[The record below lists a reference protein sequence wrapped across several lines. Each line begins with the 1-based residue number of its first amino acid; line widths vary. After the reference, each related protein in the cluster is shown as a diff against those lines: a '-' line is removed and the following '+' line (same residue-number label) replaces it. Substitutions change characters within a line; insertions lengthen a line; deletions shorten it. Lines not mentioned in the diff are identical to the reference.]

1 MSTPAPD
8 IRFIVV
14 HAPGPA
20 WQPGRAP
27 FEQPGVA
34 EHVGH
39 YRAWLASGKLAMG
52 GPFIDA
58 DGGGMMITAPG
69 VAEDEVRAFAL
80 ADPAVAAGLLTAN
93 VRRWLVGMQSA

>member
-1 MSTPAPD
+1 MSNAAPD
-8 IRFIVV
+8 IRCVVV

-20 WQPGRAP
+20 WQPGRPA

-34 EHVGH
+34 GHVAH
-39 YRAWLASGKLAMG
+39 YRTWLASGKLAMG

-69 VAEDEVRAFAL
+69 VGEDEVRTFAR
-80 ADPAVAAGLLTAN
+80 ADPAVATGLLTVQ
-93 VRRWLVGMQSA
+93 VRRWLVGMHA